1 MRRRS
6 LGLGAAVALDIVLI
20 NVAFLLSYFVRYQ
33 LEIPYAV
40 DPAYDAPFTP
50 YIPYAVL
57 LTFLCLFAYWL
68 SGLYDPRRS
77 FRWFDEV
84 YRIFSGTTSSI
95 IIVMAITFFIRPLVY
110 SRGMLLLAGFLI
122 LALLGVIRIGD
133 RLLRAYLRRRGIG
146 VQKAL
151 IVGAGEVG
159 RAVMRTILADSG
171 LGYQVVGYVDD
182 DPAKGNTDLGRFK
195 GFGGLDNVPRVAEDE
210 KIDEVII
217 TLPWMYHR
225 KIVQIV
231 DDCERRN
238 IRVRVVPDVFQQ
250 RMQHVDIESLNG
262 IPLIGVERKTL
273 SAGALFVKRL
283 VEIALIVVTL
293 PVLALVFG
301 IVAIVI
307 KLDSP
312 GPILFKH
319 RRIGRDGIEFDMY
332 KFRSMVV
339 NAEELRDT
347 VKNLNEA
354 DGPLFKIKND
364 PRTTRVG
371 WFLRRMS
378 IDEIPQLINVAR
390 GEMSIVGPRP
400 GTAEEVAQYQPWQLA
415 RLGTKPGLTGLWQVS
430 GRSDLPFD
438 EMCLLDIYYIENWS
452 LGLDIRIMLQ
462 TIPLMLFGRG
472 AY

>member
-6 LGLGAAVALDIVLI
+6 LGLRGAIALDIALI
-20 NVAFLLSYFVRYQ
+20 NIAFIASYIIRYQ
-33 LEIPYAV
+33 LEIPYPV

-50 YIPYAVL
+50 YVPYSAL
-57 LTFLCLFAYWL
+57 LTVLCLMAYWL
-68 SGLYDPRRS
+68 SGLYDGRRS

-95 IIVMAITFFIRPLVY
+95 IIIMAITFFIRPLVY

-122 LALLGVIRIGD
+122 LALLGVARIGD
-133 RLLRAYLRRRGIG
+133 RLLREILRQRGIG
-146 VQKAL
+146 VQKAV

-159 RAVMRTILADSG
+159 RAVMRTILADPG
-171 LGYQVVGYVDD
+171 LGYQVIGYVDD
-182 DPAKGNTDLGRFK
+182 DPLKGNTDLGRFK
-195 GFGGLDNVPRVAEDE
+195 GLGGLDNVPMVIQNE

-231 DDCERRN
+231 DECERRKV
-238 IRVRVVPDVFQQ
+238 RVRVVPDVFQQ
-250 RMQHVDIESLNG
+250 RMQHIDIESLNG

-273 SAGALFVKRL
+273 SAGAIFVKRIVEMVLIL
-283 VEIALIVVTL
+283 VSMPILLIILSIVALI
-293 PVLALVFG
+293 
-301 IVAIVI
+301 I

-312 GPILFKH
+312 GPIFFRH
-319 RRIGRDGIEFDMY
+319 RRVGIGGTEFDMY
-332 KFRSMVV
+332 KFRSMVA
-339 NAEELRDT
+339 NAEELRAAVSD
-347 VKNLNEA
+347 LNEA

-364 PRTTRVG
+364 PRTTRIG
-371 WFLRRMS
+371 WLLRRTS
-378 IDEIPQLINVAR
+378 IDELPQLINVAR

-400 GTAEEVAQYQPWQLA
+400 GTPDEVAKYQPWHLA

-430 GRSDLPFD
+430 GRSDIPFD

-462 TIPLMLFGRG
+462 TIPLLIFGRG